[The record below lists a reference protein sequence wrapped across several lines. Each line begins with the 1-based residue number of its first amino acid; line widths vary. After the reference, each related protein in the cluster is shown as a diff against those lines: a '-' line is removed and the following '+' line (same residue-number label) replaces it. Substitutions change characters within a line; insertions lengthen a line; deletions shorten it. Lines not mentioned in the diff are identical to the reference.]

1 MRKRINPILRKKE
14 SQNCSIFNKYVY
26 LVKFKAYFQMLES
39 IDLIYLLKE
48 MGVNS
53 VEITRKVMRLLVK
66 STNVYKTQLVT
77 STRSIL

>member
-1 MRKRINPILRKKE
+1 
-14 SQNCSIFNKYVY
+14 
-26 LVKFKAYFQMLES
+26 MLES
-39 IDLIYLLKE
+39 IDLIYLLKD
-48 MGVNS
+48 MGVNF